1 MKAVVKLGLL
11 FIFQLIRAG
20 DISKLIKDCGRFFY
34 FALKGEQRW
43 KKKKLICNIF
53 TIAGSEGAE
62 IQSISM
68 EGCDGSLDFCQAPK
82 GSTVKGKMTF
92 KSKSQVASLQCK
104 IYGKIFGLFSIPFPG
119 GCPGSQDACKVNL

>member
-1 MKAVVKLGLL
+1 
-11 FIFQLIRAG
+11 
-20 DISKLIKDCGRFFY
+20 
-34 FALKGEQRW
+34 
-43 KKKKLICNIF
+43 
-53 TIAGSEGAE
+53 
-62 IQSISM
+62 M

-119 GCPGSQDACKVNL
+119 GCPGSQDACKDLSRGNCPIEKDEEREYNFHMNIKTIYPNVS

>member
-20 DISKLIKDCGRFFY
+20 DISKLIKDCGRFTIFLRI
-34 FALKGEQRW
+34 F
-43 KKKKLICNIF
+43 KKLICNHF
-53 TIAGSEGAE
+53 TGSEGAE
-62 IQSISM
+62 ILSISM
-68 EGCDGSLDFCQAPK
+68 EGCDGSSDFCQAPK

>member
-34 FALKGEQRW
+34 FALKGERW

-53 TIAGSEGAE
+53 HY
-62 IQSISM
+62 
-68 EGCDGSLDFCQAPK
+68 CRF
-82 GSTVKGKMTF
+82 
-92 KSKSQVASLQCK
+92 
-104 IYGKIFGLFSIPFPG
+104 
-119 GCPGSQDACKVNL
+119 